1 MPSASTRTSTSA
13 TNIILRFTWKPAHT
27 SGSATRKLCGLKNA
41 LRTSW
46 NACTGRPP
54 GSVYSLLE
62 RRDLR
67 EVQVEPLRLELR
79 DRPVL
84 RQRPDRT
91 ADHRRQLRVLLEH
104 GAVLLLRHD
113 LAGDRPVRGRL
124 RLLLQRDDRDVE
136 DERLAA
142 TDLHRRE
149 RRGRRLVDE
158 RLLQRLEPR
167 LDVVEPGRVDLSA
180 GLHLLEVGE
189 ALGSARVLRDQ
200 HTLVRVQVRSREV
213 DRPLAGGGDR
223 RLLEGDV
230 EVLRARREE
239 LRPRRV
245 DVLHRRDA
253 ELLRDRLR
261 EVDLVALRVLDRAS
275 ADRADREADGR
286 VAEA

>member
-1 MPSASTRTSTSA
+1 MPSARTRTSTSA

-67 EVQVEPLRLELR
+67 EVQVEALRLELR
-79 DRPVL
+79 DP
-84 RQRPDRT
+84 
-91 ADHRRQLRVLLEH
+91 
-104 GAVLLLRHD
+104 
-113 LAGDRPVRGRL
+113 
-124 RLLLQRDDRDVE
+124 
-136 DERLAA
+136 
-142 TDLHRRE
+142 
-149 RRGRRLVDE
+149 
-158 RLLQRLEPR
+158 
-167 LDVVEPGRVDLSA
+167 
-180 GLHLLEVGE
+180 
-189 ALGSARVLRDQ
+189 RVLRDQ

-275 ADRADREADGR
+275 ADRADREANGR
-286 VAEA
+286 VAEADDQD